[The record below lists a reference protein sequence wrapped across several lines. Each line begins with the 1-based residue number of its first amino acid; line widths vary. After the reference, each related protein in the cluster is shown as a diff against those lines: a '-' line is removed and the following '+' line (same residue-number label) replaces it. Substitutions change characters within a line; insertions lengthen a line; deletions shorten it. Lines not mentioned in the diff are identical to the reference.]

1 MLLDSVSAVSDE
13 HYDLPVPGTARG
25 QRTRQ
30 RLLSAAEDVF
40 GSMGYDRASIT
51 AITQAAGV
59 AQGTFYV
66 YFPSKHAVFVELIK
80 DFAARVRA
88 VVAAAT
94 TPVAEAGGSRVAV
107 ERAGLEAWLRFC
119 ADHRGLYRVMREAS
133 IIAPETHRWYYESW
147 AQAYAQ
153 NFARLGGDGVTA
165 DVDTLAYV
173 MIAIGDWLG
182 LKWLIWEGK
191 RPPKAVLDHVTALLD
206 HGLMGALGTNAAA
219 RVAGRARAR
228 R

>member
-1 MLLDSVSAVSDE
+1 MVSVASEE

-25 QRTRQ
+25 QRTRE
-30 RLLSAAEDVF
+30 RILAAAEAVF
-40 GSMGYDRASIT
+40 GSLGYDRASIT
-51 AITQAAGV
+51 AITQEAGV

-80 DFAARVRA
+80 DFAARIRA
-88 VVAAAT
+88 AVAAGT
-94 TPVAEAGGSRVAV
+94 TPVADAGGSRVDV

-147 AQAYAQ
+147 ASAYAE
-153 NFARLGGDGVTA
+153 NFARLGGKGVQT
-165 DVDTLAYV
+165 DVEALAYV

-191 RPPKAVLDHVTALLD
+191 HPPKAVLDQVTTLLD
-206 HGLMGALGTNAAA
+206 GGLDAAT
-219 RVAGRARAR
+219 RRAKRTPR
-228 R
+228 SRPSR